1 MNPHGC
7 HDGSRA
13 ETSSLSSVSFNL
25 VTFVTCVCQ
34 FKASLSDTM
43 AAVAFDN
50 APGLTTVN
58 QLWWMMDSDKIPA
71 IDHALANYY
80 NAVGYYK
87 GPRNE
92 QHLKFHSEA
101 APAGSECW
109 GKECAARAMP
119 LIAPEFYNRTGK
131 DFSKDVRHRLMEA
144 FFYSLSKLDN
154 QELYQHA
161 VATTSVL
168 SDLQRSPWYVDEG
181 SPEIT
186 DLAALLE
193 LRTKF
198 VEKLKNLRAPRLL
211 QF

>member
-1 MNPHGC
+1 
-7 HDGSRA
+7 
-13 ETSSLSSVSFNL
+13 
-25 VTFVTCVCQ
+25 
-34 FKASLSDTM
+34 
-43 AAVAFDN
+43 
-50 APGLTTVN
+50 
-58 QLWWMMDSDKIPA
+58 MDSDKIPA

-80 NAVGYYK
+80 NTVGYYE

-92 QHLKFHSEA
+92 EHLKFHSEA
-101 APAGSECW
+101 APAGSDRW

-119 LIAPEFYNRTGK
+119 LIAPEFYNGTGK
-131 DFSKDVRHRLMEA
+131 DFSKDTRHKLMEA

-161 VATTSVL
+161 VATTTVL

-186 DLAALLE
+186 DLASLLE

-198 VEKLKNLRAPRLL
+198 VEKLKNLRTPRLL